1 MRQKIFVHIG
11 PHKTGTSSLQRFL
24 YANHQALLKLGV
36 CYPTGHLGGRHAQHR
51 FAFSVRG
58 KTDPKDGKVPPRDVE
73 FAPIFDEIS
82 ASGADTAILSSEAF
96 FATDEREIRILHQ
109 SLRDF
114 DPVVVFYAR
123 RQDEGY
129 VSSFTQRSKSA
140 TNRYMLPIH
149 AHLDDPVR
157 MGRDLAIHEHAST
170 WARVFG
176 KENVVA
182 RLYGKGINVPDDFLR
197 CIDERRGMG
206 PVLATAKEQFVT
218 DKTFNISPSL
228 EATEMTRLF
237 KAQCDNQEQRRL
249 AFKLLSKH
257 LAGGRP
263 AARLLSTA
271 DRRAILE
278 FFRDSNEKLFREFF
292 SSENRFA
299 PELLLQGP
307 ETERE
312 TLTLDDTIPIIVDLI
327 GRQVAAERAT
337 TRAKARRL
345 LNRCWRL
352 FGRRRKA

>member
-36 CYPTGHLGGRHAQHR
+36 CYPTGHLGGYRAQHR
-51 FAFSVRG
+51 IAFSIR
-58 KTDPKDGKVPPRDVE
+58 KKADPDDRQVPSFDAE
-73 FAPIFDEIS
+73 ITPILDEIKS
-82 ASGADTAILSSEAF
+82 SGADTAIISSEAF
-96 FATDEREIRILHQ
+96 FSADEAAIRFLYDR
-109 SLRDF
+109 LADF
-114 DPVVVFYAR
+114 SAVIVFYVR

-129 VSSFTQRSKSA
+129 VSTYTQRSKSPR
-140 TNRYMLPIH
+140 NRYTQPISY
-149 AHLDDPVR
+149 HLDHPTSMSRELD
-157 MGRDLAIHEHAST
+157 IYQHASN

-176 KENVVA
+176 KERMLA
-182 RLYGKGINVPDDFLR
+182 RLYNRKTGVPTDFLR
-197 CIDERRGMG
+197 CVDERRGNR
-206 PVLATAKEQFVT
+206 PALAPMMDRFKVSK
-218 DKTFNISPSL
+218 DINKSPSL
-228 EATEMTRLF
+228 EATELARLF
-237 KAQCDNQEQRRL
+237 KSQCDDPETRL
-249 AFKLLSKH
+249 VALELLQKQFENGRSAAKLLS
-257 LAGGRP
+257 
-263 AARLLSTA
+263 TT
-271 DRRAILE
+271 DRRIILE

-327 GRQVAAERAT
+327 GRQVATERAT
-337 TRAKARRL
+337 TRAKARRF